1 MGSPKSEM
9 MTNRAA
15 ATRYARAL
23 LEVSQKDADPE
34 LVGQDLLGV
43 VTLITSHPK
52 LGQVF
57 VSPGIPAVRKKALV
71 EELLLVL
78 ADLSPVTK
86 RLLVLLSER
95 DRLSLIREISEVY
108 QDELME
114 LRNIVRARI
123 TAASE
128 LERDSVALIK
138 KALEE
143 ATGKQV
149 EVDVNVDTTLLGGI
163 VTQIGSTVY
172 DGSVAGHLGRL
183 RQRLSTET

>member
-1 MGSPKSEM
+1 
-9 MTNRAA
+9 
-15 ATRYARAL
+15 
-23 LEVSQKDADPE
+23 
-34 LVGQDLLGV
+34 
-43 VTLITSHPK
+43 
-52 LGQVF
+52 
-57 VSPGIPAVRKKALV
+57 
-71 EELLLVL
+71 
-78 ADLSPVTK
+78 
-86 RLLVLLSER
+86 
-95 DRLSLIREISEVY
+95 
-108 QDELME
+108 ME

>member
-1 MGSPKSEM
+1 M

-15 ATRYARAL
+15 AKRYARAL
-23 LEVSQKDADPE
+23 LEVSQKDTDPE
-34 LVGQDLLGV
+34 VVGQDLLGV
-43 VTLITSHPK
+43 VTVIASYPK
-52 LGQVF
+52 LDQVF
-57 VSPGIPAVRKKALV
+57 ASPGIPAARKKALV
-71 EELLLVL
+71 SELFLRLGDL
-78 ADLSPVTK
+78 APVTK

-114 LRNIVRARI
+114 LRNIVRARVT
-123 TAASE
+123 TAWE
-128 LERDSVALIK
+128 LELASVTSIK

>member
-1 MGSPKSEM
+1 

-15 ATRYARAL
+15 AIRYARAL

-34 LVGQDLLGV
+34 QVGQDLSGV
-43 VTLITSHPK
+43 VTVVTSHPK
-52 LGQVF
+52 LGHIF
-57 VSPGIPAVRKKALV
+57 VSPGARKKALV
-71 EELLLVL
+71 NELLPSLGG
-78 ADLSPVTK
+78 LSPVTK

-95 DRLSLIREISEVY
+95 DRLSLLREICEVY
-108 QDELME
+108 QDKLME

-123 TAASE
+123 TTASE
-128 LERDSVALIK
+128 LELDSVASIK
-138 KALEE
+138 TALEA

-149 EVDVNVDTTLLGGI
+149 EVEVSVDTTLLGGI

>member
-1 MGSPKSEM
+1 
-9 MTNRAA
+9 MTDRAA

-78 ADLSPVTK
+78 ADHLSPVTK

-95 DRLSLIREISEVY
+95 DRLSLIREISEFY

-123 TAASE
+123 TTASE

-138 KALEE
+138 KALEK

>member
-1 MGSPKSEM
+1 M
-9 MTNRAA
+9 
-15 ATRYARAL
+15 
-23 LEVSQKDADPE
+23 
-34 LVGQDLLGV
+34 
-43 VTLITSHPK
+43 
-52 LGQVF
+52 
-57 VSPGIPAVRKKALV
+57 
-71 EELLLVL
+71 
-78 ADLSPVTK
+78 
-86 RLLVLLSER
+86 LLSER

-123 TAASE
+123 TTASE

>member
-1 MGSPKSEM
+1 

-34 LVGQDLLGV
+34 EVGQDLLGV
-43 VTLITSHPK
+43 VTVITSHPK

-57 VSPGIPAVRKKALV
+57 VSPGIPAARKKALV
-71 EELLLVL
+71 NALLPKLG
-78 ADLSPVTK
+78 DLSPVTK

-95 DRLSLIREISEVY
+95 DRLSLLREICEVY
-108 QDELME
+108 QDKLME

-123 TAASE
+123 TTASE
-128 LERDSVALIK
+128 LEPDSVASIRT
-138 KALEE
+138 ALGE

-149 EVDVNVDTTLLGGI
+149 EVEVSVDAALLGGI
-163 VTQIGSTVY
+163 VTQIESTVY

-183 RQRLSTET
+183 RQRLSTEM

>member
-1 MGSPKSEM
+1 M
-9 MTNRAA
+9 NRAA
-15 ATRYARAL
+15 AKRYARAL
-23 LEVSQKDADPE
+23 LEVSQKDADPQV
-34 LVGQDLLGV
+34 VGQDLLGV
-43 VTLITSHPK
+43 VTLIASHPK
-52 LGQVF
+52 LDQIF
-57 VSPGIPAVRKKALV
+57 VSPGIPTARKKALV
-71 EELLLVL
+71 NELFLGVG
-78 ADLSPVTK
+78 DLSPVTK

-114 LRNIVRARI
+114 LRNIVRARV
-123 TAASE
+123 TTASE
-128 LERDSVALIK
+128 LELDSVTLIK

-143 ATGKQV
+143 ATGKKV